1 MKRTVSCIGL
11 LGLVASSWLPS
22 VTLAQ
27 DSQQD
32 FDPDSLDPEAGLV
45 GPAEPQEPVQAT
57 DDEAFDPSAEP
68 ALEVPEETPEE
79 GSGGAFLLAG
89 KVGGGVPFNGLDV
102 NVAGAIEVGYLFSR
116 RDPSFGLLLDVSY
129 FVPQSE
135 GTATD
140 PRLTES
146 MGGSYDWRAWQKELV
161 FQPTFL
167 YRLTALTDL
176 IIPYAGIGPRVY
188 LLETVVEGTAGGAR
202 FPVSKEV
209 STQFGFGVPVGAELP
224 LGPGSLMAELL
235 FQWGPL
241 GHELT
246 GDTHLSSGSLWVGYR
261 ALL

>member
-1 MKRTVSCIGL
+1 MRTTALRTGL
-11 LGLVASSWLPS
+11 PVLVASLLLPIA
-22 VTLAQ
+22 TLAQ
-27 DSQQD
+27 DSEQD
-32 FDPDSLDPEAGLV
+32 FDPDSIDPESGLV
-45 GPAEPQEPVQAT
+45 GPAEPDEPVQAS
-57 DDEAFDPSAEP
+57 DDEAFDPDPDP
-68 ALEVPEETPEE
+68 AYDAPEEEASEE
-79 GSGGAFLLAG
+79 SGGAFLLAG

-102 NVAGAIEVGYLFSR
+102 NVAGAVEVGYLFSR
-116 RDPSFGLLLDVSY
+116 RDPSIGVLLDVSY

-135 GTATD
+135 GTAVD
-140 PRLTES
+140 PRLVES
-146 MGGSYDWRAWQKELV
+146 MGGSYDWQAWQKELV

-176 IIPYAGIGPRVY
+176 IIPYVGIGPRIY

-202 FPVSKEV
+202 FPISKEV

-241 GHELT
+241 GHEIT